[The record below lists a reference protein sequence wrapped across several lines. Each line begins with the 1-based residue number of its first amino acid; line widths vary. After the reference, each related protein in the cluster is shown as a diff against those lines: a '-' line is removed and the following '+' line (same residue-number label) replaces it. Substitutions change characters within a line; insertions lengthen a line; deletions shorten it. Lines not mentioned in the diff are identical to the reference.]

1 MSESNAAIVEAIVS
15 MGRALSLTVVAEGI
29 ETAGQLARIADLRC
43 DQAQG
48 FHLQRPL
55 SQARFAALRQE
66 QSRPRE
72 ASNDASRTLV
82 ATRH

>member
-1 MSESNAAIVEAIVS
+1 

-55 SQARFAALRQE
+55 SPARFAALRQE
-66 QSRPRE
+66 QSQPRE

-82 ATRH
+82 TH